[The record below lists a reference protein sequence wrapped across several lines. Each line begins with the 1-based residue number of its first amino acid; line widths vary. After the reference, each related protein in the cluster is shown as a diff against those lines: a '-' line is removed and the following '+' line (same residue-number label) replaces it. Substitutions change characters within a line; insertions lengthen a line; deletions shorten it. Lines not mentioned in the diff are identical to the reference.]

1 MNLYYKNKIL
11 IIVILIFVSIT
22 NVKASDISGTISTNN
37 TLSTGLSGTV
47 ADSVPTSSGGSGGS
61 NSGSAG
67 GFIGVPT
74 TATTTVTV
82 TPNKIIDMSIP
93 VFSKQLKVGSV
104 GIDVKNLQIYLNTH
118 GYIIAK
124 KGPGSVG
131 NETNTFGSLTK
142 VMLTKFQKDKGIKQ
156 TGVLDAETIKV
167 ISNTN
172 ATSTMA
178 VVNNNVKVNSFTRDM
193 GTGDTGLDVKRLQ
206 IYLNSNGYIIA
217 NSGAGSKGNETEKF
231 GSATKKA
238 VIKFQKDH
246 DLPATGFFGP
256 KTRKFIETMK

>member
-22 NVKASDISGTISTNN
+22 NVKASDISGIISTNN

-47 ADSVPTSSGGSGGS
+47 IGGGDSTPVSGGGS
-61 NSGSAG
+61 TVNTG
-67 GFIGVPT
+67 GFLGV
-74 TATTTVTV
+74 TTTVIPV
-82 TPNKIIDMSIP
+82 VATPNKTIDASIP
-93 VFSKQLKVGSV
+93 IFSKQLKVGSV

-131 NETNTFGSLTK
+131 SETNTFGSLTK
-142 VMLTKFQKDKGIKQ
+142 IMLIKFQKDKGIKQ

-172 ATSTMA
+172 ATTTVA
-178 VVNNNVKVNSFTRDM
+178 IVNNVIKVNSFTKDM
-193 GTGDTGLDVKRLQ
+193 GIGNTGSDVKRLQ
-206 IYLNSNGYIIA
+206 VFLNSNGYIVA
-217 NSGAGSKGNETEKF
+217 NSGAGSKGKETEMF
-231 GSATKKA
+231 GNATKKA
-238 VIKFQKDH
+238 LMRFQKDKG
-246 DLPATGFFGP
+246 LPATGFFGP
-256 KTRKFIETMK
+256 KTRAVIK